1 MGEDELRRELE
12 RLLQRVE
19 RIEQL
24 LELTGPPE
32 GEAPTPPRAELSLR
46 ADAERAET
54 AAGPEAAKPTERP
67 TRPQEG
73 TVQPPP
79 VIGQPVAP
87 PTRRAAPPPP
97 PAAAPVPAAA
107 RSGAARPP
115 DLTRPERKAEPEGRG
130 LEFFVGAKLAA
141 WVAVPLILI
150 AAALLI
156 KLGIDSGWWG
166 RMSETLR
173 CLLIAGFG
181 LALVAGGEIALRRI
195 SRVASVSLFAAGL
208 GVLYLD
214 AFATFSYFSLL
225 SREGAFALMAVVA
238 LVGFGLT
245 LRARFAT
252 IGVLSLIGGYLTP
265 VLLYSSTG
273 RHLELLCFMT
283 VLFVIA
289 LALSAA
295 APRPF
300 RLLRYVVLACH
311 LPLALAWMIWS
322 GQQFW
327 VMAIVFMSLWWAM
340 LLAETV
346 YAALRRQSRLGNP
359 VALLIMTAWYVTAG
373 CWVLVASAPGGPD
386 WLGLFTAGIGVLGA
400 AAALQF
406 GPGLDGL
413 RQKPREAMDVLA
425 VALWAQFGVLI
436 AVAVALQF
444 DGYGQSLSWLAV
456 AVASIEIGRR
466 LPSRGCDVFGLA
478 IGALALLRVAL
489 LDPHMTA
496 LQNEL
501 AVVGGI
507 TINGWAILALPAIA
521 AAHVAAHRLRESANA
536 FWIGMPVVAA
546 AIGTLLW
553 MGMCYD
559 RCDDLWVTGG
569 WLLGAA
575 ALLGCQ
581 RFGKRQRYLALSLF
595 LLAATAAKWLI
606 IDAAGERM
614 SAQWGELGVIP
625 FANWHG
631 ALALAIVV
639 IAWWAS
645 RVLRRHIAEAASTGA
660 QIILACGSIFLLIAL
675 SFELD
680 RALTSASAT
689 STALAAYSPA
699 LLRGLAFA
707 ALWGVGALIMM
718 QLSRG
723 RDLPIVLGAGWVLLV
738 LSALLWLGYGT
749 LYWRIMEGTVDTTV
763 VVNLQFAI
771 GALLA
776 ILLYAAAR
784 LWRSQ
789 PADQPAALA
798 RPADDI
804 AIAMALL
811 ALIGLWLG
819 TLEIDRFF
827 HDRMATH
834 AGLSVYWALYGVF
847 LVVAGFAK
855 RAAAAR
861 YAGLALLAVTVLKV
875 LFIDLATVE
884 QLWRV
889 ISFLASGLLLVGTS
903 LLYTK
908 LSPRILA
915 SVGGAE
921 STAEN
926 TESTE
931 GT

>member
-1 MGEDELRRELE
+1 MGEDELRSELR

-24 LELTGPPE
+24 LELSPPPPE
-32 GEAPTPPRAELSLR
+32 GEAPTR
-46 ADAERAET
+46 ADEMRIGEAPAERPAE
-54 AAGPEAAKPTERP
+54 PR
-67 TRPQEG
+67 EG
-73 TVQPPP
+73 SIEPPP
-79 VIGQPVAP
+79 VIAEPVAP
-87 PTRRAAPPPP
+87 PTRPAAPAP
-97 PAAAPVPAAA
+97 PAPPAPPVAPPVTAAERRGAAKGPSA
-107 RSGAARPP
+107 AARPP
-115 DLTRPERKAEPEGRG
+115 DLTRPEKKAEPGGKG
-130 LEFFVGAKLAA
+130 LEFFVGANVAA
-141 WVAVPLILI
+141 WVAVLFILI

-181 LALVAGGEIALRRI
+181 LALIVAGEITLRRI
-195 SRVASVSLFAAGL
+195 SRIASVSLFAAGL

-214 AFATFSYFSLL
+214 AFATFSYFSLF
-225 SREGAFALMAVVA
+225 SREGAFALMAIVA
-238 LVGFGLT
+238 LVGFALT
-245 LRARFAT
+245 LRTRFAA
-252 IGVLSLIGGYLTP
+252 IGVLSLIAGYLTP
-265 VLLYSSTG
+265 VLLYSATG

-311 LPLALAWMIWS
+311 LPLALTWLIWH

-327 VMAIVFMSLWWAM
+327 VMAIVFMSIWWVM

-346 YAALRRQSRLGNP
+346 YAALRRQSRIGNP
-359 VALLIMTAWYVTAG
+359 IALLIMTAWYVTAG
-373 CWVLVASAPGGPD
+373 CWVIGASAPGGPD

-413 RQKPREAMDVLA
+413 RQKPKEAMDVLA

-436 AVAVALQF
+436 AVAAALQF

-466 LPSRGCDVFGLA
+466 LPSRGCDIFGLI
-478 IGALALLRVAL
+478 IGALALLRVAV
-489 LDPHMTA
+489 LDPHVTA

-507 TINGWAILALPAIA
+507 TINGWTILALLAIA
-521 AAHVAAHRLRESANA
+521 AAHVAAHRLCESANA
-536 FWIGMPVVAA
+536 FWLGMPVAA
-546 AIGTLLW
+546 AAVGTLLW
-553 MGMCYD
+553 LGMCYD
-559 RCDDLWVTGG
+559 RGDDLWVTGG

-575 ALLGCQ
+575 ALLACQ
-581 RFGKRQRYLALSLF
+581 RFGRRQRYLALSLF
-595 LLAATAAKWLI
+595 VLAATAAKWLI
-606 IDAAGERM
+606 IDAAGQRM
-614 SAQWGELGVIP
+614 SDQWGELGVVP
-625 FANWHG
+625 FVNWHG
-631 ALALAIVV
+631 ALALAIVI

-645 RVLRRHIAEAASTGA
+645 RILRRHVAEAASTGA
-660 QIILACGSIFLLIAL
+660 QIVLTCGSLFLLVAL

-689 STALAAYSPA
+689 SAALAAYSPE

-723 RDLPIVLGAGWVLLV
+723 RELPIVLGAGWVLLV
-738 LSALLWLGYGT
+738 LSALVWLGYGT

-763 VVNLQFAI
+763 VVNLQFAV
-771 GALLA
+771 GALLV

-784 LWRSQ
+784 LWRAQ

-798 RPADDI
+798 RPEDDI

-827 HDRMATH
+827 DDRMAMH

-861 YAGLALLAVTVLKV
+861 YAGLALLAVTVAKV

-889 ISFLASGLLLVGTS
+889 VSFLASGLLLVGTS
-903 LLYTK
+903 LVYTK

-921 STAEN
+921 ST

-931 GT
+931 GL